1 MEDKR
6 SWVLQLRPG
15 TAELKKKKVAEKD
28 KMKVVEEL
36 ASPVAQW

>member
-15 TAELKKKKVAEKD
+15 TTELKKKVAEKD